1 MNFDK
6 DNEQRRVNML
16 AKLGEK
22 LVIGHLRQTF
32 QRHFRVDLEFDY
44 PDLGRQGKIMYS
56 ACTLTFQR

>member
-6 DNEQRRVNML
+6 DNELRRVNML

-32 QRHFRVDLEFDY
+32 KRHFRVDLEFDY
-44 PDLGRQGKIMYS
+44 PDLGQH
-56 ACTLTFQR
+56 